1 MQRFLTPL
9 ALAFALA
16 FTSACAT
23 ASVKPADVQAAISA
37 AKAAQKKAASVGYE
51 WRDTGKMIKKAE
63 ALAKKGE
70 LEKAMKLA
78 EMAKFQGEMAY
89 KQYLDQKDVQPRY

>member
-9 ALAFALA
+9 ALAIALA

-23 ASVKPADVQAAISA
+23 ASIKPGDVEAAIAA
-37 AKAAQKKAASVGYE
+37 AKAANKKAASVGYE
-51 WRDTGKMIKKAE
+51 WRDAGKMIKKAE

-89 KQYLDQKDVQPRY
+89 KQYEEQKNAGPRF